1 MNFQELKE
9 EIASTAAGLFA
20 AQGFILVD
28 IVVRQGAQ
36 ELSLNLFADRPQGGI
51 NLEECALLNRLM
63 RQGLD
68 EKKILNGQYALE
80 VSSPGLDRPLKTKA
94 DFIRCLNKQAVFFLN
109 DLING
114 KFQWQGVIRK
124 VGEAAVFI
132 EREGEVLEIPLIK
145 INKAKLVF

>member
-114 KFQWQGVIRK
+114 KLQWQGLIK
-124 VGEAAVFI
+124 NVGEAVVFI

>member
-1 MNFQELKE
+1 MDFQELKD

-63 RQGLD
+63 RQELD

-80 VSSPGLDRPLKTKA
+80 VSSPGLDRPLQTKA

-114 KFQWQGVIRK
+114 KLQWQGIIKK

-132 EREGEVLEIPLIK
+132 EQEREDLEIPLIK

>member
-1 MNFQELKE
+1 MNFQELKD
-9 EIASTAAGLFA
+9 EIVSTAAGLFA

-28 IVVRQGAQ
+28 LVVRQGAQ
-36 ELSLNLFADRPQGGI
+36 ELSLSLFADRPQGGI

-63 RQGLD
+63 RQALD

-94 DFIRCLNKQAVFFLN
+94 DFIRCMNKQAVFFLN
-109 DLING
+109 DIING
-114 KFQWQGVIRK
+114 KLQWQGVIK
-124 VGEAAVFI
+124 KASEEAVFI
-132 EREGEVLEIPLIK
+132 EQEGEVLEIPLIK

>member
-1 MNFQELKE
+1 
-9 EIASTAAGLFA
+9 
-20 AQGFILVD
+20 
-28 IVVRQGAQ
+28 
-36 ELSLNLFADRPQGGI
+36 LFADRPQGGI

-114 KFQWQGVIRK
+114 KLQWQGIIKK

-132 EREGEVLEIPLIK
+132 EQEREDLEIPLIK

>member
-114 KFQWQGVIRK
+114 KLQWQGIIKK

-132 EREGEVLEIPLIK
+132 EQEREDLEIPLIK

>member
-1 MNFQELKE
+1 MNFQELKD

-51 NLEECALLNRLM
+51 NLEECSLLNRLM

-114 KFQWQGVIRK
+114 KLQWQGVIKK

-132 EREGEVLEIPLIK
+132 EQEGEDLEIPLIK

>member
-1 MNFQELKE
+1 MNFQELKD

-51 NLEECALLNRLM
+51 NLEECSLLNRLM

-114 KFQWQGVIRK
+114 KLQWQGLIK
-124 VGEAAVFI
+124 NVGEVAVFI